1 MCYLT
6 TPQGEL
12 VTSMMLTDVGKK
24 TDILVTGFNRIGCY
38 VKMLVVG
45 GGGQDGGPTKFGGAG
60 SGNLQYLDAIPIETG
75 THIRAQVCSWLNIA
89 FIASV
94 HNFFPNALEL
104 LVRHLHCKTSHW
116 HH

>member
-45 GGGQDGGPTKFGGAG
+45 VEVRMAGPQSSEVLAQDTCNTWMLSP
-60 SGNLQYLDAIPIETG
+60 SR
-75 THIRAQVCSWLNIA
+75 RALI
-89 FIASV
+89 SV
-94 HNFFPNALEL
+94 PRYAHG
-104 LVRHLHCKTSHW
+104 
-116 HH
+116 

>member
-1 MCYLT
+1 
-6 TPQGEL
+6 
-12 VTSMMLTDVGKK
+12 MMLTDVGKK

-60 SGNLQYLDAIPIETG
+60 SGYLQYLDAIPIETG

-89 FIASV
+89 FIASLS
-94 HNFFPNALEL
+94 NFFPNAVEL
-104 LVRHLHCKTSHW
+104 LARHLHCKTSHW

>member
-75 THIRAQVCSWLNIA
+75 THIRAQVCSA
-89 FIASV
+89 
-94 HNFFPNALEL
+94 EYC
-104 LVRHLHCKTSHW
+104 LHCEFKQLFSTAGALVVVTV
-116 HH
+116 